1 VRKARHI
8 VGAIWRGYSKH
19 QLSDLAAM
27 LTYYAIFALFPFLL
41 FVVTLTL
48 LVLPKDVLEQAF
60 RMLAFALPGT
70 VSAFALDQL
79 KHFESAA
86 GGGFAA
92 VGFVLAVWGASRGT
106 AGLTTALNMIYEVDE
121 TRSWLRVQLIC
132 IGTTLLAALLV
143 LVAFALL
150 IFGPMVGHFLM
161 DRFGLG
167 SEFDLLYGIGRWVG
181 AALLILGVR
190 ALLFYALPNLS
201 RRRFPI
207 FTAGSVIGAALW
219 LAASRLLILYT
230 DNFANYDKTYGT
242 LGGVIVFL
250 TWLWISCLMLLL
262 AGEIDVAVEEV
273 RHGRAPAPVEDAIAK
288 ETIVERE
295 IMTREPALS
304 ALAKRVGEDL
314 SQLAKD
320 HVELARIELATS
332 AKKVLTDGAAVVF
345 GGVVALIGL
354 AMLCATAVAAAA
366 PVIPPLWLRLLLGA
380 ILYLVIGGA
389 VAYGFVQKLRG
400 GPIGIPETK
409 REAERTVRALKAQV
423 QNG

>member
-1 VRKARHI
+1 MKIGRFFKEV
-8 VGAIWRGYSKH
+8 WRGYDKH

-27 LTYYAIFALFPFLL
+27 LTYYAIFALFPFVL
-41 FVVTLTL
+41 FLVTMTL

-70 VSAFALDQL
+70 VSAFALEQL

-92 VGFVLAVWGASRGT
+92 VGLLLAIWGASRGT
-106 AGLTTALNMIYEVDE
+106 AGLTTALNSIFEVRE

-132 IGTTLLAALLV
+132 IATTLLAACLV

-161 DRFGLG
+161 DRFWLG
-167 SEFDLLYGIGRWVG
+167 PVFDLAFSIGRWVG
-181 AALLILGVR
+181 AALLILAVR
-190 ALLFYALPNLS
+190 GLLFYFLPNTPK
-201 RRRFPI
+201 RRFPL
-207 FTAGSVIGAALW
+207 FTLGSLVGAALW
-219 LAASRLLILYT
+219 LTASRGLVLYT

-262 AGEIDVAVEEV
+262 AGEIDVAIDKLRHPPAEET
-273 RHGRAPAPVEDAIAK
+273 AIAK

-295 IMTREPALS
+295 IQVTREPALS
-304 ALAKRVGEDL
+304 ALVKRVGEDL

-320 HVELARIELATS
+320 HVELARNELATS

-354 AMLCATAVAAAA
+354 AMLCMTAVVAAA
-366 PVIPPLWLRLLLGA
+366 PLIPALWLRLLIGA
-380 ILYLVIGGA
+380 LVYMMIGGGLA
-389 VAYGFVQKLRG
+389 VGFVHKLRG
-400 GPIGIPETK
+400 GPIGFTHTK

>member
-1 VRKARHI
+1 MLKEL
-8 VGAIWRGYSKH
+8 WRGYDKH
-19 QLSDLAAM
+19 HLSDLAAM
-27 LTYYAIFALFPFLL
+27 LTYYAIFALFPFVL
-41 FVVTLTL
+41 FLVTLTL
-48 LVLPKDVLEQAF
+48 LVLPTDVLDQAF

-79 KHFESAA
+79 RHFESAA

-92 VGFVLAVWGASRGT
+92 VGLLLAVWSASRGT
-106 AGLTTALNMIYEVDE
+106 SGLTTALNMMYEVDE

-132 IGTTLLAALLV
+132 IGTTLLAACLV

-167 SEFDLLYGIGRWVG
+167 SAFDLLYGIGRWVG
-181 AALLILGVR
+181 AALLILAVR
-190 ALLFYALPNLS
+190 GLLFYALPNTPK
-201 RRRFPI
+201 RRLPI
-207 FTAGSVIGAALW
+207 FTPGSVIGAALW
-219 LAASRLLILYT
+219 LTASRGLILYT

-262 AGEIDVAVEEV
+262 AGEIDMAVDAA
-273 RHGRAPAPVEDAIAK
+273 RRAPEETAIAK

-295 IMTREPALS
+295 IQVTREPALS

-320 HVELARIELATS
+320 HVELARIELAAS
-332 AKKVLTDGAAVVF
+332 AKKVLTDGAAVLL

-354 AMLCATAVAAAA
+354 AMLCATAVVAAA
-366 PVIPPLWLRLLLGA
+366 PLIPALWLRLLIGA
-380 ILYLVIGGA
+380 ILYMLIGGGLS
-389 VAYGFVQKLRG
+389 YGFVRKIRG
-400 GPIGIPETK
+400 DASGLANT
-409 REAERTVRALKAQV
+409 RLEARRTVHALKAQV